1 MNGVGLVDEID
12 AVGKGS
18 CEGEG
23 WAQIGNLSPKS
34 RCASDDKKAGGA
46 SKEINRD
53 VAAWKL
59 VDEQSDGVEAK
70 ASEKATAMKEP
81 VFKLV
86 RISGVGTSENH
97 AEGEFGQSAQ
107 AATSEDPLAAGGM
120 KIKEKNAGKKSQGDC
135 SEKKADG
142 SPAEESPDE

>member
-1 MNGVGLVDEID
+1 M
-12 AVGKGS
+12 
-18 CEGEG
+18 
-23 WAQIGNLSPKS
+23 
-34 RCASDDKKAGGA
+34 
-46 SKEINRD
+46 
-53 VAAWKL
+53 
-59 VDEQSDGVEAK
+59 VDEQSNGIEAK

-107 AATSEDPLAAGGM
+107 AAPSKDPLTAGGM
-120 KIKEKNAGKKSQGDC
+120 KIKEKNAGEKSQGDC

-142 SPAEESPDE
+142 SPAEESPDK

>member
-1 MNGVGLVDEID
+1 
-12 AVGKGS
+12 
-18 CEGEG
+18 
-23 WAQIGNLSPKS
+23 
-34 RCASDDKKAGGA
+34 
-46 SKEINRD
+46 
-53 VAAWKL
+53 L

-70 ASEKATAMKEP
+70 TSEKATAMKKP

-107 AATSEDPLAAGGM
+107 TATSEDPLAAGRM
-120 KIKEKNAGKKSQGDC
+120 KIKEKNAGEKSQGDGT
-135 SEKKADG
+135 EQKADG

>member
-70 ASEKATAMKEP
+70 TSEKATAMKEP

-86 RISGVGTSENH
+86 WISGVGTSENH
-97 AEGEFGQSAQ
+97 AEGELGQSAQ
-107 AATSEDPLAAGGM
+107 AATSEDPLATGRM
-120 KIKEKNAGKKSQGDC
+120 KIKKKSAGEKSQGDGT
-135 SEKKADG
+135 EQKADG